1 MQRTW
6 SSGPGGTFGYH
17 FTWQKSEPTD
27 LNRNIKTLAMAT
39 DGLDFPAST
48 SFGQSHGQRT
58 FLFWTNGGF
67 NFSMPSLQ
75 KLDVGVPG
83 VPLP

>member
-1 MQRTW
+1 MSATIWYVAIDFQNTLMQI
-6 SSGPGGTFGYH
+6 SPEGGI
-17 FTWQKSEPTD
+17 
-27 LNRNIKTLAMAT
+27 RTLAISS

-48 SFGQSHGQRT
+48 SFGQRYGQRK
-58 FLFWTNGGF
+58 FLFWTNAGVTFGT
-67 NFSMPSLQ
+67 PSIQ